1 MSVGRHTLYNLLGS
15 IAPLGVSLVTVPIY
29 LHAIGEA
36 RYGVLAIVWLFT
48 GYFGVFDMGLARATA
63 YHIARQHAEAP
74 AVRSTTFWTAL
85 WLNLGFGLLGAAV
98 LYAVAQPVFA
108 HFFHMSEALRRNV
121 LISLPWIVAALP
133 LSTLSGVLV
142 GALQAR
148 ERFGYVN
155 LNGVL
160 NSALT
165 QIIPLV
171 VAISISPELTW
182 LIPAI
187 VLARAS
193 GLVLL
198 FAGVWRFL
206 PIVPSALF
214 DHARARALFTY
225 GGWISISNIIV
236 PVLATFD
243 RILIGALLSVQAVTY
258 YTVPY
263 SLVTRVSI
271 LPSALVTSLF
281 PRFSRTE
288 SEEGRLLAERSLN
301 LLLAI
306 MTLVTVVGMAIFPL
320 FLSHW
325 INPNFARHA
334 AAAGMILLAGVW
346 INGLAYIPYTLLQG
360 QGRPDITAKLHLVQ
374 LPFFLLM
381 LWGGIHWLGLA
392 GAALAW
398 SLRGAIEALVL
409 FYLARLPFSMRHA
422 LPATALIGLAAV
434 VAPHGIVSA
443 QSILTIMA
451 IASFSMLWG
460 LWIAPELRHAL
471 VTATLRLRRFSLARI
486 GKYL

>member
-1 MSVGRHTLYNLLGS
+1 MSIRRHTLYNILGQ
-15 IAPLGVSLVTVPIY
+15 IAPLGVALVTVPIY
-29 LHAIGEA
+29 LHTIGNA

-48 GYFGVFDMGLARATA
+48 GYFGFFDMGLARASA
-63 YHIARQHAEAP
+63 YHLARQHDEAP

-121 LISLPWIVAALP
+121 LVSLPWITAALP
-133 LSTLSGVLV
+133 LGTLAGVLV
-142 GALQAR
+142 GALSAR
-148 ERFGYVN
+148 ERFGYMN
-155 LNGVL
+155 LTGVL
-160 NSALT
+160 NTVLT
-165 QIIPLV
+165 QIVPLI
-171 VAISISPELTW
+171 VAVFISPELTW

-198 FAGVWRFL
+198 FAGVWRYL

-214 DHARARALFTY
+214 DRTRARALFTY

-236 PVLATFD
+236 PVLVTFD
-243 RILIGALLSVQAVTY
+243 RMLIGALLNVQAVTY

-263 SLVTRVSI
+263 NLVTRVSI

-301 LLLAI
+301 LLLAV
-306 MTLVTVVGMAIFPL
+306 MTLVIVVGMVSLPL

-325 INPNFARHA
+325 ISPEFARHA
-334 AAAGMILLAGVW
+334 ASAGMILLAGVW
-346 INGLAYIPYTLLQG
+346 FNGLAYIPYSLLQG

-398 SLRGAIEALVL
+398 SLRCAIEALVL
-409 FYLARLPFSMRHA
+409 FYLSRLPFSMRHA
-422 LPATALIGLAAV
+422 LPAAALIGLAAV
-434 VAPHGIVSA
+434 MAPQGIISS
-443 QSILTIMA
+443 QSILA
-451 IASFSMLWG
+451 ITVVVSFSIFWA
-460 LWIAPELRHAL
+460 LWIAPELRLFL
-471 VTATLRLRRFSLARI
+471 VTATLRLRRSCLKRT
-486 GKYL
+486 G

>member
-1 MSVGRHTLYNLLGS
+1 MSIRRHTLYNLLGS

-48 GYFGVFDMGLARATA
+48 GYFGVFDMGLARASA
-63 YHIARQHAEAP
+63 YHLARQHDEAP

-85 WLNLGFGLLGAAV
+85 WLNLSFGVLGAVV
-98 LYAVAQPVFA
+98 LYAVAQPVFG
-108 HFFHMSEALRRNV
+108 HFFQMSEALRRNV
-121 LISLPWIVAALP
+121 LVSLPWIAAALP
-133 LSTLSGVLV
+133 LGTLGGVLV
-142 GALQAR
+142 GALTAR
-148 ERFGYVN
+148 ERFGYMN
-155 LNGVL
+155 LTGVL
-160 NSALT
+160 NTVLT
-165 QIIPLV
+165 QIVPLI
-171 VAISISPELTW
+171 VAVFISPELTW

-214 DHARARALFTY
+214 DRTRARALFTY

-243 RILIGALLSVQAVTY
+243 RMLIGALLSVQAVTY
-258 YTVPY
+258 YSVPY
-263 SLVTRVSI
+263 NLVTRVSI
-271 LPSALVTSLF
+271 LPGALVTSLF

-301 LLLAI
+301 LLLAV
-306 MTLVTVVGMAIFPL
+306 MTLVTVAGMAIFPL
-320 FLSHW
+320 FLSYW
-325 INPNFARHA
+325 ISPEFARHA

-346 INGLAYIPYTLLQG
+346 INGLAYIPYSLLQG
-360 QGRPDITAKLHLVQ
+360 QGRPDVTAKLHLIQ
-374 LPFFLLM
+374 LPFFLLV

-434 VAPHGIVSA
+434 VAPQGIVSA
-443 QSILTIMA
+443 QSILDIMVVV
-451 IASFSMLWG
+451 SFSIVWA
-460 LWIAPELRHAL
+460 LWIAPELRHFL
-471 VTATLRLRRFSLARI
+471 VTAALRLRRFSLARI

>member
-1 MSVGRHTLYNLLGS
+1 MSVGRHTLYNLLGQ

-48 GYFGVFDMGLARATA
+48 GYFGVFDMGLARASA
-63 YHIARQHAEAP
+63 YHLARQHDEAP

-85 WLNLGFGLLGAAV
+85 WLNLGFGLLGAVV
-98 LYAVAQPVFA
+98 LYAVAQPVFG
-108 HFFHMSEALRRNV
+108 HFFHMSEALRSNV
-121 LISLPWIVAALP
+121 LVSLPWIAAALP
-133 LSTLSGVLV
+133 LGTLGGVLV

-148 ERFGYVN
+148 ERFGYMN
-155 LNGVL
+155 LSGVL
-160 NSALT
+160 NTVLT
-165 QIIPLV
+165 QIVPLV
-171 VAISISPELTW
+171 VAVFISPELTW

-206 PIVPSALF
+206 PIVPSTLF
-214 DHARARALFTY
+214 DRTRARALFTY

-243 RILIGALLSVQAVTY
+243 RMLIGALLSVQAVTY

-271 LPSALVTSLF
+271 LPGALVTSLF

-288 SEEGRLLAERSLN
+288 NEEGRLLAERSLN

-306 MTLVTVVGMAIFPL
+306 MTLVTVAGMAMLPL
-320 FLSHW
+320 FLRYW
-325 INPNFARHA
+325 ISPEFARHA
-334 AAAGMILLAGVW
+334 AAAGMVLLAGVW
-346 INGLAYIPYTLLQG
+346 INGLAYIPYSLLQG
-360 QGRPDITAKLHLVQ
+360 QGRPDITAKLHLIQ
-374 LPFFLLM
+374 LPFFLLA

-434 VAPHGIVSA
+434 VAPHGLVSA
-443 QSILTIMA
+443 QSLLAVVIVL
-451 IASFSMLWG
+451 FSMVWA
-460 LWIAPELRHAL
+460 LWIAPELRHFL
-471 VTATLRLRRFSLARI
+471 VTAALRLRRFSLARI
-486 GKYL
+486 GKYP